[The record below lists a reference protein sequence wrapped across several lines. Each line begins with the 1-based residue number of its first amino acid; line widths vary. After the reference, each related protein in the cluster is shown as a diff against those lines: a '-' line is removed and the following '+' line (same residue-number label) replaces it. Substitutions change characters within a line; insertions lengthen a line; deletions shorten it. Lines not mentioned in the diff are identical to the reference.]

1 MNLLS
6 VPRNLLTYRLHGKNL
21 VDSLLFIFYCSLY
34 NKFIPHFYRQ
44 LNKIKKLFLLHKYRF
59 EINHNIFN
67 IVNSCSIQIHFK
79 TISDSI
85 AYKEKSRLCGYLP
98 Q

>member
-6 VPRNLLTYRLHGKNL
+6 VPRSLLTCRLHGKNL

-44 LNKIKKLFLLHKYRF
+44 LNKNKNYRF

-67 IVNSCSIQIHFK
+67 IGNSCSIQIHFK
-79 TISDSI
+79 TIVDSI